1 MRFGVIVFPGT
12 WSDRDFEH
20 ALGAVLGHDVER
32 VWHEDTDLSS
42 YDCMVVP
49 GGFSYGDY
57 LRAGAIARFAPVMG
71 ALERYAA
78 DGKPVIGSCNGF
90 QILCEAGLLPGALVR
105 NEHLEFRCEWTHMRT
120 ETTASPFTSR
130 CDPGH
135 VLRIPI
141 AHGEGRYYA
150 DEATLADLNDSGR
163 VAFRYCTPEGDVT
176 AEANPNGSLQN
187 IAGVLNEG
195 RNVLGLMPHPERC
208 CESILG
214 GEDGRLILESIVD
227 SVLRP
232 LPGGAP

>member
-1 MRFGVIVFPGT
+1 
-12 WSDRDFEH
+12 
-20 ALGAVLGHDVER
+20 
-32 VWHEDTDLSS
+32 
-42 YDCMVVP
+42 
-49 GGFSYGDY
+49 
-57 LRAGAIARFAPVMG
+57 
-71 ALERYAA
+71 
-78 DGKPVIGSCNGF
+78 
-90 QILCEAGLLPGALVR
+90 
-105 NEHLEFRCEWTHMRT
+105 MRT

-130 CDPGH
+130 CDAGQ

-150 DEATLADLNDSGR
+150 DEATLADLNDGGR
-163 VAFRYCTPEGDVT
+163 VAFRYCTPDGDVT

-208 CESILG
+208 CEAILG

-232 LPGGAP
+232 AA